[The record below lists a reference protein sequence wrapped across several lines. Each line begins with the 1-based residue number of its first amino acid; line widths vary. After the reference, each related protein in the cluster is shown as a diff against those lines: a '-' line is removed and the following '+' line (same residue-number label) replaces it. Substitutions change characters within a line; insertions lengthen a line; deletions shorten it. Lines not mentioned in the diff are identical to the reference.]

1 MDRECLYPGHPDT
14 CTPWHYLER
23 DGGRRM
29 VTRVLV
35 KVWTYRHPQTTNG
48 DLAVMLTLAA
58 HTGPDTTVSL
68 DYEALA
74 TKTIVVWRCWS
85 WWRVAPGPPWSGA
98 RHHDPGRSGGWG
110 MLSRHPAGQLPN
122 GDWVPCAPA
131 FPTPPLYDVVGHCA
145 TL

>member
-35 KVWTYRHPQTTNG
+35 KVWTYRHPETTSG
-48 DLAVMLTLAA
+48 DLAVLLTLAA

-74 TKTIVVWRCWS
+74 TKTGLTLQEATASVERLLQ
-85 WWRVAPGPPWSGA
+85 RG
-98 RHHDPGRSGGWG
+98 D
-110 MLSRHPAGQLPN
+110 LQPAGEGWVALDLN
-122 GDWVPCAPA
+122 GAA
-131 FPTPPLYDVVGHCA
+131 R
-145 TL
+145 

>member
-35 KVWTYRHPQTTNG
+35 KVWTHRHPGTTG
-48 DLAVMLTLAA
+48 ADLAVLLTLAA
-58 HTGPDTTVSL
+58 HAGPDTTVGL

-74 TKTIVVWRCWS
+74 AKTGMSFQEATAAVDRLLQRGDLQPASEGW
-85 WWRVAPGPPWSGA
+85 VAVSLNGA
-98 RHHDPGRSGGWG
+98 AR
-110 MLSRHPAGQLPN
+110 
-122 GDWVPCAPA
+122 
-131 FPTPPLYDVVGHCA
+131 
-145 TL
+145 